1 MKNANFWVRY
11 HHHAWASGP
20 ERVVVS
26 CMTHESAGD
35 ITRVHKVCGRVGY
48 QGSAWDITK
57 IKRVCSTVFYF
68 EAQKVPPVKGASFSV
83 AFNLD

>member
-1 MKNANFWVRY
+1 MKNPNYWVKQ
-11 HHHAWASGP
+11 HSSAHT
-20 ERVVVS
+20 ENITVD
-26 CMTHESAGD
+26 CMSRDAADD

-48 QGSAWDITK
+48 QGSVWDITK

-68 EAQKVPPVKGASFSV
+68 EAQKVPPVKGASFNV